1 MIGCN
6 QSWQTTRIG
15 WPGLAAA
22 RIDRPILVNQ
32 SWSPRPILADGQDRF
47 PQNQDWSTNPGR
59 SARIGPCL
67 AVARIG
73 RPGLVDQSW
82 SPRPILADQSWLLAR
97 IGRTNPGQSSWRE
110 TV

>member
-59 SARIGPCL
+59 SARIGPCCGSGQDWS
-67 AVARIG
+67 ARIG
-73 RPGLVDQSW
+73 RPILVTKTNPGRPILVVGQDWSDQSW
-82 SPRPILADQSWLLAR
+82 SVELA
-97 IGRTNPGQSSWRE
+97 
-110 TV
+110 